1 MLKQLFI
8 GSITMG
14 LIILIHA
21 EMLAFYYQH
30 SKYLRSMTKHLK
42 GRLKNSTMIV
52 ISVFWVL
59 FAITI
64 EVWLWAI
71 MLLIVKAVPGLEPA
85 VYFAIVC
92 FTTLGFGDM
101 ILTEEWRIL
110 SAMIATSGMLIFG
123 WSTAFLFDVMQ
134 TIHNGKR

>member
-8 GSITMG
+8 GSVAMG

-21 EMLAFYYQH
+21 EMLAIYYQH
-30 SKYLRSMTKHLK
+30 SGHLKTLTRRLK
-42 GRLKNSTMIV
+42 GRLKNSSIIV

-59 FAITI
+59 FAITV
-64 EVWLWAI
+64 EVWLWGTVL
-71 MLLIVKAVPGLEPA
+71 LLIGAVDGLEPA

-110 SAMIATSGMLIFG
+110 SAIL
-123 WSTAFLFDVMQ
+123 L
-134 TIHNGKR
+134 

>member
-21 EMLAFYYQH
+21 EMLALYYQH
-30 SKYLRSMTKHLK
+30 SKYLRSFTKHLK

-71 MLLIVKAVPGLEPA
+71 VLLLLSAVTGLEPA